1 MPTLQQIPALLEA
14 LRSSDLLREPDDGGT
29 RTQLQSHFGAE
40 FIDASSND
48 YLGLAR
54 GTVSRETSTAAGQ
67 DDDLG
72 PASEADGVSRETRS
86 LPLGAGA
93 SRLVH
98 GTHFGHLRTEAEVA
112 RWLGFPAGLLFSSG
126 YAANVGAL
134 SALLDHNDLVVSDAL
149 NHASIIDGIR
159 LSRARTEIT
168 PHRDLAAVERAL
180 AGPSNGAKWVV
191 METYYSMDGTSPPDL
206 RALRALCDRAR
217 AHLYLDEAH
226 AVGVFGP
233 SGAGM
238 AAAAGV
244 SADVAMV
251 AFGKAVGSHGAAIV
265 SSREVRTW
273 LWNRARSFVFSTAPS
288 PVHATEL
295 HGQLVRAYAADEARA
310 RLLVASDRLRAR
322 LARAGL
328 PLVPGSHGPIV
339 GLVLGSAERALALA
353 RRAGE
358 EGVLLQAIR
367 PPTVPAGAS
376 RVRLTLTA
384 LLDEPSL
391 ERLGD
396 VLIRC
401 YQELA

>member
-1 MPTLQQIPALLEA
+1 
-14 LRSSDLLREPDDGGT
+14 
-29 RTQLQSHFGAE
+29 
-40 FIDASSND
+40 
-48 YLGLAR
+48 
-54 GTVSRETSTAAGQ
+54 
-67 DDDLG
+67 
-72 PASEADGVSRETRS
+72 
-86 LPLGAGA
+86 
-93 SRLVH
+93 
-98 GTHFGHLRTEAEVA
+98 
-112 RWLGFPAGLLFSSG
+112 
-126 YAANVGAL
+126 
-134 SALLDHNDLVVSDAL
+134 
-149 NHASIIDGIR
+149 
-159 LSRARTEIT
+159 
-168 PHRDLAAVERAL
+168 
-180 AGPSNGAKWVV
+180 
-191 METYYSMDGTSPPDL
+191 
-206 RALRALCDRAR
+206 
-217 AHLYLDEAH
+217 
-226 AVGVFGP
+226 
-233 SGAGM
+233 
-238 AAAAGV
+238 
-244 SADVAMV
+244 
-251 AFGKAVGSHGAAIV
+251 
-265 SSREVRTW
+265 
-273 LWNRARSFVFSTAPS
+273 VFSTAPS

-339 GLVLGSAERALALA
+339 GLVLGSAERALELA